1 MGADVANG
9 TAEQIDL
16 PGGLSSEGYPAD
28 AFDVHGD
35 VHRDAEDIRRNQRGS
50 GRVSEHDRGS
60 EDGGGEQLLV
70 VDDDP
75 FIARL
80 LEIELAA
87 AGYEVRV
94 ANDGQQALDMLRAEP
109 ADLVITDVMMP
120 HVDGFELTRQLRRDP
135 RTAGTSVIIL
145 TARGLSADKLEGFA
159 IGADD
164 YIVKPFDTPELLA
177 RVRGVLRRSKEMRDE
192 SPLTGLPGNVRIQEE
207 IEQKVAAGGD
217 FALLYSDI
225 DHFKPF
231 NDHYGFARGDHAIQE
246 LANLMEEV
254 VAGVSGEEGSFVGH
268 LGGDDFVIVVPSGAA
283 ALVADTIVQRFDT
296 LALTW
301 YDEEDRARGWIE
313 VANRRGDPQRYGPLT
328 LSIGVASTERRRF
341 AHFAEVVAVAVE
353 MKNYTK
359 GMSGST
365 WAMDRRAPV

>member
-1 MGADVANG
+1 M
-9 TAEQIDL
+9 L
-16 PGGLSSEGYPAD
+16 PPGERED
-28 AFDVHGD
+28 A
-35 VHRDAEDIRRNQRGS
+35 
-50 GRVSEHDRGS
+50 RVTEHDMVPEGA
-60 EDGGGEQLLV
+60 GGEHLLV

-87 AGYEVRV
+87 AGYKVQV
-94 ANDGQQALDMLRAEP
+94 ANDGQQALELVRAEP
-109 ADLVITDVMMP
+109 PDLVITDVMMP

-135 RTAGTSVIIL
+135 RTASISVIIL

-207 IEQKVAAGGD
+207 IEEKVATGGD
-217 FALLYSDI
+217 FALLYADL

-231 NDHYGFARGDHAIQE
+231 NDHYGFARGDRAIQE
-246 LANLMEEV
+246 TAKLMEGV
-254 VAGVSGEEGSFVGH
+254 VEELAAGESFVGH
-268 LGGDDFVIVVPSGAA
+268 LGGDDFVIVVPPSVA
-283 ALVADTIVQRFDT
+283 ALVADTIVQRFDA
-296 LALTW
+296 LAPSW
-301 YDEEDRARGWIE
+301 YEDDDRERGWIE
-313 VANRRGDPQRYGPLT
+313 VPNRRGDPQRYGPLT
-328 LSIGVASTERRRF
+328 MSIGVASTERRRF

-359 GMSGST
+359 GMTGSS
-365 WAMDRRAPV
+365 WAIDRRTSV

>member
-1 MGADVANG
+1 MS
-9 TAEQIDL
+9 EQD
-16 PGGLSSEGYPAD
+16 P
-28 AFDVHGD
+28 
-35 VHRDAEDIRRNQRGS
+35 
-50 GRVSEHDRGS
+50 GS
-60 EDGGGEQLLV
+60 EVAGGERLLV

-87 AGYEVRV
+87 AGYHVRV
-94 ANDGQQALDMLRAEP
+94 ANDGQQAIDMLKADP

-120 HVDGFELTRQLRRDP
+120 HVDGFELTRQLRLDP

-192 SPLTGLPGNVRIQEE
+192 SPLTGLPGSVRIQEE
-207 IEQKVAAGGD
+207 IERKVEDGGD
-217 FALLYSDI
+217 FALMYADL

-231 NDHYGFARGDHAIQE
+231 NDHYGFARGDRVIREVAK
-246 LANLMEEV
+246 LMDDV
-254 VAGVSGEEGSFVGH
+254 VAEFGAEGSFVGH
-268 LGGDDFVIVVPSGAA
+268 LGGDDFVALVPSGVA
-283 ALVADTIVQRFDT
+283 ALVADTIVHRFDE
-296 LALTW
+296 LAPTW
-301 YDEEDRARGWIE
+301 YDDEERTRGWIE
-313 VANRRGDPQRYGPLT
+313 VPNRRGDPQRYGPLT

-341 AHFAEVVAVAVE
+341 AHFAEVVAVAVQ

-359 GMSGST
+359 GLSGSS
-365 WAMDRRAPV
+365 WSIDRRAGE

>member
-1 MGADVANG
+1 
-9 TAEQIDL
+9 
-16 PGGLSSEGYPAD
+16 
-28 AFDVHGD
+28 
-35 VHRDAEDIRRNQRGS
+35 
-50 GRVSEHDRGS
+50 VSEQDPGS
-60 EDGGGEQLLV
+60 EVAGGERLLV

-87 AGYEVRV
+87 AGYHVRV
-94 ANDGQQALDMLRAEP
+94 ANDGQQAIDMLKADP

-120 HVDGFELTRQLRRDP
+120 HVDGFELTRQLRLDP

-192 SPLTGLPGNVRIQEE
+192 SPLTGLPGSVRIQEE
-207 IEQKVAAGGD
+207 IERKVEDGGD
-217 FALLYSDI
+217 FALMYADL

-231 NDHYGFARGDHAIQE
+231 NDHYGFARGDRVIREVAK
-246 LANLMEEV
+246 LMDDV
-254 VAGVSGEEGSFVGH
+254 VAEFGAEGSFVGH
-268 LGGDDFVIVVPSGAA
+268 LGGDDFVALVPSGVA
-283 ALVADTIVQRFDT
+283 ALVADTIVHRFDE
-296 LALTW
+296 LAPTW
-301 YDEEDRARGWIE
+301 YDDEERTRGWIE
-313 VANRRGDPQRYGPLT
+313 VPNRRGDPQRYGPLT

-341 AHFAEVVAVAVE
+341 AHFAEVVAVAVQ

-359 GMSGST
+359 GLSGSS
-365 WAMDRRAPV
+365 WSIDRRAGE